1 MKKSLITLFALILF
15 LPGFI
20 FSDLVTFKVG
30 YFMPRAMSD
39 LWDIEFENMTYTKSQ
54 FQNTDFSFGYE
65 YFVSREFSVV
75 MSVSGYTKNKSG
87 IYNDYVG
94 EDIDGEFFAFDY
106 GEGSPI
112 SHVFS
117 VSVTP
122 LQASLKLTPLGRKGK
137 LIPFV
142 GGGVGGYLWTVRI
155 QGDMVDFN
163 AGEEFLDLDDN
174 TIVIGYPTYTVD
186 AREENK
192 LSFGFHVFGGVLLPI
207 ANRISMEAEVK
218 YNKLNGAFKDGFI
231 GFEPFDLG
239 GWTISLGMNYWF

>member
-174 TIVIGYPTYTVD
+174 TIVIGYPTYAVD